1 MTRTITVIALAL
13 ALCLAGATRPAMA
26 APILDQQ
33 FAPADVN
40 FWAIFGVLTRAQTF
54 SVGIAGR
61 LAAVDVL
68 LDASG
73 ATAFDRQFQIIPTNA
88 AGVPIYGTPPLA
100 SFTINVPGNPGGGA
114 LGFYGADLTSFN
126 LMVNPG
132 DVLAIV
138 DVGAAA
144 PDNGHWWV
152 GRFTGPPTYGGGM
165 FYTTVYK
172 SGVPGTTLVD
182 LDDPGLLH
190 DLGFRT
196 WVDDPTPDP
205 PAVPE
210 PATLILFGLGLAGI
224 RLVRRR

>member
-1 MTRTITVIALAL
+1 MIRRLTVLAL
-13 ALCLAGATRPAMA
+13 ALVLCLAGVTRPAVA

-40 FWAIFGVLTRAQTF
+40 FWAIIGELTRAQTF
-54 SVGIAGR
+54 TVGIAGR
-61 LAAVDVL
+61 LAAIDVL
-68 LDASG
+68 LDTTD
-73 ATAFDRQFQIIPTNA
+73 ATAFDRQFQIIPTDA
-88 AGVPIYGTPPLA
+88 SGVPVYGTAPLA
-100 SFTINVPGNPGGGA
+100 SFTVSVPGNPGGGA

-138 DVGAAA
+138 DVGGAA

-152 GRFTGPPTYGGGM
+152 GRFTDPPTYGGGM

-172 SGVPGTTLVD
+172 NGVPGTTFVG
-182 LDDPGLLH
+182 LDAPGLPH

-210 PATLILFGLGLAGI
+210 PATLVLFGVGLAGI